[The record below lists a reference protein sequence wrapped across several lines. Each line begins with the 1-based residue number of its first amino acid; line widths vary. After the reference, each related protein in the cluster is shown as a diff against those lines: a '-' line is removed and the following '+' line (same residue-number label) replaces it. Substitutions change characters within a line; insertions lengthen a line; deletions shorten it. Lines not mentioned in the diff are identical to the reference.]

1 MDEKQATVL
10 LIEDDHANR
19 ELLSE
24 LLADGTDYSILEAA
38 DARTGFTLFTEEKV
52 DLVLLDVMLPD
63 ESGFNLCRR
72 MKSVSRNF
80 VPVILVTALHEVSD
94 KVKGLE
100 AGADDFLTKPI
111 LREELLARTR
121 SHLRT
126 KRMLDRIDGYRSE
139 LSLFNQRLQEQVEIR
154 TRQLQTALAD
164 LRGAKEE
171 VERTRVEIVERLGIA
186 AEYRDEWTGQ
196 HIRRMAHYV
205 WEISVA
211 CGLPPEQAE
220 LFRLVAPL
228 HDIGKMGVRD
238 HVLLKPE
245 QLEEGEVDLIREH
258 TRIGAQILADP
269 RTELI
274 EVAGEMARH
283 HHERWDGKGYPDGL
297 KGEEIP
303 LSARICS
310 VADVFDALT
319 SSRVYR
325 ADPYQVLEARSEIMA
340 GAGTRFD
347 PRVTEAFARAFDRIQ
362 EIWEQSR

>member
-171 VERTRVEIVERLGIA
+171 VERTRVEIVERLGI
-186 AEYRDEWTGQ
+186 
-196 HIRRMAHYV
+196 
-205 WEISVA
+205 
-211 CGLPPEQAE
+211 
-220 LFRLVAPL
+220 
-228 HDIGKMGVRD
+228 K
-238 HVLLKPE
+238 
-245 QLEEGEVDLIREH
+245 
-258 TRIGAQILADP
+258 RIGLVCLFQIFFTFFELALLLLD
-269 RTELI
+269 ESQ
-274 EVAGEMARH
+274 H
-283 HHERWDGKGYPDGL
+283 
-297 KGEEIP
+297 
-303 LSARICS
+303 
-310 VADVFDALT
+310 F
-319 SSRVYR
+319 
-325 ADPYQVLEARSEIMA
+325 
-340 GAGTRFD
+340 
-347 PRVTEAFARAFDRIQ
+347 
-362 EIWEQSR
+362 